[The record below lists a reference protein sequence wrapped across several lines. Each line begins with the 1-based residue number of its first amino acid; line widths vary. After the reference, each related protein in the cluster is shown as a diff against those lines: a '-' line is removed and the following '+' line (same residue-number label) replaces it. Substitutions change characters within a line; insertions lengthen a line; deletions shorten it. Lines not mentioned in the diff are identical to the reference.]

1 MRRPGKL
8 TNVIGEMKKAGL
20 NILGLS
26 EVRWKDA
33 GEFMSEGVRVIYTGG
48 EESQNGIAILLDE
61 KVARCV
67 DGVERYGDRLIMVT
81 IRAHPVNIVIMQVYM
96 PTTAHEEDEVDSIY
110 KKIEERLEGIKGK
123 EYVIVME
130 DWNASVGEGGQEKC
144 VGQYG
149 LGKKN
154 ERGDKLIEFCN
165 GQELLITN
173 TCFQLE
179 KRRIYTWKAPG
190 DGARYQLDYIMV
202 RQRYRNSVKISRALP
217 GADADTDHN
226 LVAMTVHLQ
235 LKFTRKKKA
244 VMKRWDR
251 ENLKTKSKELSD
263 KIEEHLEEREL
274 MSTEERWNRLKKVVK
289 EAAVE
294 TVDYQMGSAP
304 CKPWVTT
311 GMIQEIEERRKWKHQ
326 STDEAKSEYRRLNNK
341 LRKTT
346 DKAREKWW
354 EEQCED
360 LEELQA
366 KGRHD
371 AVYSGGSRIF

>member
-1 MRRPGKL
+1 MR
-8 TNVIGEMKKAGL
+8 
-20 NILGLS
+20 
-26 EVRWKDA
+26 
-33 GEFMSEGVRVIYTGG
+33 EGVRVIYTGG

-67 DGVERYGDRLIMVT
+67 DGDRLIMVT

-110 KKIEERLEGIKGK
+110 EKIEERLEGIKGK
-123 EYVIVME
+123 EYVIVMG

-149 LGKKN
+149 LGKRN

-173 TCFQLE
+173 TCFQQE

-202 RQRYRNSVKISRALP
+202 RQRYKNSVKITRARP

-235 LKFTRKKKA
+235 LKFIRKKKEA
-244 VMKRWDR
+244 MNRRDR
-251 ENLKTKSKELSD
+251 EKLNTISMELSD
-263 KIEEHLEEREL
+263 KIEEHLEEGEL

-289 EAAVE
+289 AAAVD
-294 TVDYQMGSAP
+294 TIGFQMGSAP
-304 CKPWVTT
+304 RRKPWVTT
-311 GMIQEIEERRKWKHQ
+311 GMLQKIEERTKRKHQ
-326 STDEAKSEYRRLNNK
+326 STDEAKSEY
-341 LRKTT
+341 
-346 DKAREKWW
+346 
-354 EEQCED
+354 
-360 LEELQA
+360 
-366 KGRHD
+366 
-371 AVYSGGSRIF
+371 